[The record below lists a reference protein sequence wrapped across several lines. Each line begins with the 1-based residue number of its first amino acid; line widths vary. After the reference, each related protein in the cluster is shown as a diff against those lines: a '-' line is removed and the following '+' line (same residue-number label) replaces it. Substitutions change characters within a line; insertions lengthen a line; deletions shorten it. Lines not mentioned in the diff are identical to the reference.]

1 MQSKVDN
8 KNLHNNASGQPF
20 PEPDVPVE
28 DAWNSM
34 KQLLQHAPTA
44 PGTRPGFSFGKGVTR
59 FWAGTGLVAIISVI
73 TYVVAI
79 KKEKPA
85 SQQVHYTSDTTARAN
100 KVKDTATA
108 YHATPRSKTVS
119 HEFSNTP
126 FKEAAAFLENA
137 YGVTIIVKN
146 DAIYNCTI
154 TTRFDNKSLE
164 EILDILGYTLA
175 FEYKIDQTSNQV
187 IISGDGC
194 N

>member
-1 MQSKVDN
+1 MDK
-8 KNLHNNASGQPF
+8 KNLPDNASGQKY

-28 DAWNSM
+28 DAWDNM
-34 KQLLQHAPTA
+34 KQLLQLAPA
-44 PGTRPGFSFGKGVTR
+44 AAASPSGFSFGKGIGR
-59 FWAGTGLVAIISVI
+59 WLAGTGVVIIAAVI

-85 SQQVHYTSDTTARAN
+85 PTQTQYTSDAKPGADTI
-100 KVKDTATA
+100 KDTTIAYPATQ
-108 YHATPRSKTVS
+108 RSKTVS

-126 FKEAAAFLENA
+126 FKEVALFLEKA
-137 YGVTIIVKN
+137 YGITIVVKN
-146 DAIYNCTI
+146 DAINNCMV

-175 FEYKIDQTSNQV
+175 FKYKIDEKKNQV

>member
-1 MQSKVDN
+1 MDK
-8 KNLHNNASGQPF
+8 KNLYNNASGQPY

-28 DAWNSM
+28 EAWDNM
-34 KQLLQHAPTA
+34 KQLLQLAPVVPA
-44 PGTRPGFSFGKGVTR
+44 ARSKFRFGKGAGR
-59 FWAGTGLVAIISVI
+59 FITGAGVAAIVAVII
-73 TYVVAI
+73 YVVAI

-85 SQQVHYTSDTTARAN
+85 SSQIHYTSDTTTSKADT
-100 KVKDTATA
+100 KDTTIAN
-108 YHATPRSKTVS
+108 HAIQRSKTVS

-126 FKEAAAFLENA
+126 FIEVARFLEKE
-137 YGVTIIVKN
+137 YGVTMIVKN
-146 DAIYNCTI
+146 ETVNNCKV

-175 FEYKIDQTSNQV
+175 FEYKIDERRNQV